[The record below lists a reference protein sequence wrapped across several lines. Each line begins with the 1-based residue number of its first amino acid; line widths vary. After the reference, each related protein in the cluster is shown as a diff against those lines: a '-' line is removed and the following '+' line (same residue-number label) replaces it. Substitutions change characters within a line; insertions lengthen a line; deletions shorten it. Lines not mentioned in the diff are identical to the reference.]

1 MKRASAFVLI
11 FSFLFLLLASGCNQ
25 SVDDMLDGYNG
36 GFSPVYTVLEQD
48 EKEEEIPLS
57 PGDDGFDPEK
67 MLREVYSIQADSTLI
82 LAGPPNNVY
91 SYDWMVYGPISV
103 SLDDNITNGEDNI
116 VNVRPFKGT
125 LNDQTFVIYVPQSGL
140 EVNNT
145 YKVTLRIVT
154 QGGVFYKD
162 SCSVVIY
169 PHAKYN

>member
-1 MKRASAFVLI
+1 MFTASC
-11 FSFLFLLLASGCNQ
+11 GN
-25 SVDDMLDGYNG
+25 SVEDMVGEYNG
-36 GFSPVYTVLEQD
+36 AFTPTYTVLTESA
-48 EKEEEIPLS
+48 EEEEIPLS
-57 PGDDGFDPEK
+57 PGDEGFDPEK

-82 LAGPPNNVY
+82 LAGPPKNVY

-103 SLDDNITNGEDNI
+103 TLDENITYGEDKI
-116 VNVRPFKGT
+116 VSVKPFKGT

-140 EVNNT
+140 EVDNT